1 MCLYVGVCICLSVCK
16 CACVGVC
23 ALVCKCA
30 RVAVC
35 VCTAWPWFLCSP
47 VVHVS
52 AHLANL
58 VNFSV
63 RYSEEFPA
71 LNVARYRG
79 EVRGRTQF
87 HKHTHT
93 RAPHTHTHTHTVTHK
108 CLFCRTPESSSWP
121 QVSPRVWFSHGHFF
135 FCMLCV
141 CVCLG
146 IQGNNELTNVFKIR
160 VAACQGDRRKCV
172 THTHTHSLEYILRI
186 QINIWKE
193 PGNAFKLN
201 NDVMLKLSAVQ
212 KVLTW
217 SLMLCFY
224 WFIRCSSWGY
234 WRPVG
239 PRPLLDVYSLL
250 ILHTVR
256 CHHQKLYN
264 HIFIIILIQCSFY
277 PLILSFCFRFVLIS
291 FPISSS
297 VLF

>member
-1 MCLYVGVCICLSVCK
+1 MD
-16 CACVGVC
+16 
-23 ALVCKCA
+23 
-30 RVAVC
+30 
-35 VCTAWPWFLCSP
+35 T
-47 VVHVS
+47 
-52 AHLANL
+52 
-58 VNFSV
+58 
-63 RYSEEFPA
+63 
-71 LNVARYRG
+71 
-79 EVRGRTQF
+79 
-87 HKHTHT
+87 
-93 RAPHTHTHTHTVTHK
+93 
-108 CLFCRTPESSSWP
+108 
-121 QVSPRVWFSHGHFF
+121 FF
-135 FCMLCV
+135 FACCV
-141 CVCLG
+141 CVCAWVSKVTMSWQMCLRLEWLHG
-146 IQGNNELTNVFKIR
+146 KETEGNVSH
-160 VAACQGDRRKCV
+160 